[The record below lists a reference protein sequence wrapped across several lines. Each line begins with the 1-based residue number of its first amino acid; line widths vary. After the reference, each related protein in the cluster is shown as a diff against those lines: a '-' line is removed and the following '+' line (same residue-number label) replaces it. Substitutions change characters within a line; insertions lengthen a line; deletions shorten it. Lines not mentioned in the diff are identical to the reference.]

1 MKKFTFRLQTV
12 LDMRKKVLEDKRLE
26 MAKVIKRL
34 NLHIE
39 KLEELNEKQEK
50 IRRDLNNLYQ
60 TEDIDIVGM
69 QTYRSFSSKLYGD
82 IRNQEKVISDW
93 KKLLRVKQIEVNEAL
108 KQVKILE
115 KLKEKE
121 EKKFNDHINYLE
133 EKEADDITTTR
144 YQAKIN

>member
-12 LDMRKKVLEDKRLE
+12 FDMRKKVLEDKRLE

-34 NLHIE
+34 NLQIE
-39 KLEELNEKQEK
+39 KLEELKERQEK
-50 IRRDLNNLYQ
+50 LTEELNGIYDSD
-60 TEDIDIVGM
+60 EIDIGGM
-69 QTYRSFSSKLYGD
+69 QTYKSFISKLFGD
-82 IRNQEKVISDW
+82 IKSQEKVINDW
-93 KKLLRVKQIEVNEAL
+93 KKLLHVKQLEVNEAL

-133 EKEADDITTTR
+133 EKEADDLTTTR
-144 YQAKIN
+144 YQAKFN

>member
-34 NLHIE
+34 NLQIE
-39 KLEELNEKQEK
+39 KKEELEAKQKKLTEELNGIYESNE
-50 IRRDLNNLYQ
+50 
-60 TEDIDIVGM
+60 IDIGGM
-69 QTYRSFSSKLYGD
+69 QTYKSFISKLFGD
-82 IRNQEKVISDW
+82 IKSQEKVISDW
-93 KKLLRVKQIEVNEAL
+93 RKLLHVKQLEVNEAL

-144 YQAKIN
+144 YQAKFN

>member
-39 KLEELNEKQEK
+39 KLEELNEKQAK
-50 IRRDLNNLYQ
+50 ITSDLNKLY
-60 TEDIDIVGM
+60 EKDEIDIGGM
-69 QTYRSFSSKLYGD
+69 QTYKSFSSKLFGD
-82 IRNQEKVISDW
+82 IKNQEKVISDW

-121 EKKFNDHINYLE
+121 EKKYNDHINYLE

-144 YQAKIN
+144 YQAKLT

>member
-34 NLHIE
+34 NLQIE
-39 KLEELNEKQEK
+39 KLEELKERQEK
-50 IRRDLNNLYQ
+50 LTEELNGIYDSD
-60 TEDIDIVGM
+60 EIDIGGM
-69 QTYRSFSSKLYGD
+69 QTYKSFISKLFGD
-82 IRNQEKVISDW
+82 IKSQEKVINDW
-93 KKLLRVKQIEVNEAL
+93 KKLLHVKQLEVNEAL

-133 EKEADDITTTR
+133 EKEADDLTTTR
-144 YQAKIN
+144 YQAKFN

>member
-50 IRRDLNNLYQ
+50 IRQDLNSFY
-60 TEDIDIVGM
+60 ERDEIDIGGM
-69 QTYRSFSSKLYGD
+69 QTYRSFNTKLFSD
-82 IRNQEKVISDW
+82 IKSQEKVISDW

-121 EKKFNDHINYLE
+121 EKKYNDHINYLE

-144 YQAKIN
+144 YQAKFN

>member
-1 MKKFTFRLQTV
+1 
-12 LDMRKKVLEDKRLE
+12 MRKKVLEDKRLE

-34 NLHIE
+34 NLQIE
-39 KLEELNEKQEK
+39 KKEELEAKQKKLTEELNGIYESNE
-50 IRRDLNNLYQ
+50 
-60 TEDIDIVGM
+60 IDIGGM
-69 QTYRSFSSKLYGD
+69 QTYKSFISKLFGD
-82 IRNQEKVISDW
+82 IKSQEKVISDW
-93 KKLLRVKQIEVNEAL
+93 RKLLHVKQLEVNEAL

-144 YQAKIN
+144 YQAKFN